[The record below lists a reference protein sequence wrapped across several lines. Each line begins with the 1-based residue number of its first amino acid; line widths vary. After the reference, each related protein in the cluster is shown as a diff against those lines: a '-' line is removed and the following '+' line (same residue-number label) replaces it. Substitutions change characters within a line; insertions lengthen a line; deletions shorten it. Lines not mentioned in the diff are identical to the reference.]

1 MMSTE
6 KRRRMAEFAWYHTVD
21 LGDGITTPGQY
32 DHRALVGHYGL
43 PADLS
48 GKTVL
53 DVGPAHGFFAFE
65 MERRGAAR
73 VVTAELPAWSAHDGS
88 PELKAGFDRDGTDE
102 RNESYLHGAFAFAI
116 AARGSQVEQT
126 FCNVYDLDPS
136 VLGTF
141 DLVFCGSLL
150 IHLSDPLRAL
160 YAIRRVTRGQAI
172 IATTIDP
179 DRLGRRAPRARF
191 VGRNDG
197 QTFWA
202 PNLACLEAWARAA
215 GFAATQ
221 RVAQFRLRSVDGL
234 FDEPHGVIRADVD
247 EPRSQPASAPPG

>member
-1 MMSTE
+1 M
-6 KRRRMAEFAWYHTVD
+6 
-21 LGDGITTPGQY
+21 
-32 DHRALVGHYGL
+32 
-43 PADLS
+43 
-48 GKTVL
+48 
-53 DVGPAHGFFAFE
+53 
-65 MERRGAAR
+65 
-73 VVTAELPAWSAHDGS
+73 
-88 PELKAGFDRDGTDE
+88 
-102 RNESYLHGAFAFAI
+102 
-116 AARGSQVEQT
+116 
-126 FCNVYDLDPS
+126 YDLDPS

-221 RVAQFRLRSVDGL
+221 RVAQFRLCSVDGL

-247 EPRSQPASAPPG
+247 EPRSQPHSAPRG